1 MRGCR
6 VTKPDVITELSAR
19 MDAGKSDV
27 EKTVNGFLDIITNA
41 LKRGEKVNLVG
52 FGVFEVSDRKERIGR
67 NPQTGAEIRIPAS
80 KNPRFRASKLL
91 KDALN

>member
-1 MRGCR
+1 
-6 VTKPDVITELSAR
+6 VTKPDVINELAAR
-19 MDAGKSDV
+19 LGLGKAEV
-27 EKTVNGFLDIITNA
+27 EKAVNGFLDVISDA

-52 FGVFEVSDRKERIGR
+52 FGVFEVSARKERTGR

-91 KDALN
+91 KDSLN

>member
-1 MRGCR
+1 M
-6 VTKPDVITELSAR
+6 TKPDVIAELSAR
-19 MDAGKSDV
+19 TEAGKSDV
-27 EKTVNGFLDIITNA
+27 EKTINGFLDIITDA

-52 FGVFEVSDRKERIGR
+52 FGVFEVSARKERIGR